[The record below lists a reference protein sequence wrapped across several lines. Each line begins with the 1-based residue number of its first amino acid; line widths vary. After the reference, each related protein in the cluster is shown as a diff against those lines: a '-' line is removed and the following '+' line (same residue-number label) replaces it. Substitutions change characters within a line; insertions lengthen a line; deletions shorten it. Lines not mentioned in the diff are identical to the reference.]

1 MESDLRQK
9 IVGNFLKSARERA
22 GLTQQEVAL
31 RMRYS
36 TPQFVSNWERGLAL
50 PPLDALPRIVRV
62 LRIKPKSLIDA
73 LHRYQDENLKVR
85 KREVSEIFRR
95 RLSRKVS
102 EWNREN

>member
-9 IVGNFLKSARERA
+9 IVGNFLKAAREKA
-22 GLTQQEVAL
+22 GLTQQEVAV

-50 PPLDALPRIVRV
+50 PPIDALPRIVRV
-62 LRIKPKSLIDA
+62 LRISPKSLVDT

-85 KREVSEIFRR
+85 KREVADVFRKN
-95 RLSRKVS
+95 LH
-102 EWNREN
+102 